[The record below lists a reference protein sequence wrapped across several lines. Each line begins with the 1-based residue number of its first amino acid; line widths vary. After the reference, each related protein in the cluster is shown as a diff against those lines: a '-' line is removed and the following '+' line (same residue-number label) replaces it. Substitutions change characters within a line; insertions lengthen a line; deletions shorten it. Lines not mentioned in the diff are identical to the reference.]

1 MAEKTALISVF
12 DKTGLEE
19 LARRLYDLGWK
30 IYASTGTAGYLGQ
43 RGIEVLQTEEITGV
57 TSLLGGR
64 VKTLHPELHAAILAA
79 GEDREARI
87 RDGKVVFDLVAV
99 DFYDFSRT
107 SELPPDDPKVSETID
122 IGGPAMARAA
132 AKNWQSVLSLTGT
145 DCFPR
150 ALDALSSGGDD
161 RSYRRAMAA
170 RTFDI
175 VFRYDM
181 AIALKLEEGLFPG
194 LRYGENPHQ
203 EGRFHPF
210 RPIQGLAAVDIASDK
225 TLSYNNIM
233 DADAAWDL
241 LLDLPQ
247 DRCCVVL
254 LKHGNPCGVGMAD
267 DLAAAFDRAFRADT
281 VSPYGGIMAV
291 NREVTQDLVGKL
303 KGLFLELILA
313 PSYGEEA
320 LQRLSKRKKLRVL
333 TMPVGSPDPI
343 QLRSVWGGMLVQ
355 ERDLSAAD
363 LKGAET
369 VTERAPT
376 DEERTAMDLAWRVCR
391 SVRSNA
397 VVLADKNGVLG
408 VGAGQM
414 SRIESLDLAVRRA
427 EREGL
432 SLKGAVM
439 ASDGFFPFRDGPDLA
454 AEAGITAIVQP
465 GGSIRDEEVVQAADE
480 HGMAMLMTHRRHF
493 RH

>member
-1 MAEKTALISVF
+1 MADKTALLSAF

-19 LARRLYDLGWK
+19 LARGLSELGWT
-30 IYASTGTAGYLGQ
+30 IYASAGTAGHLEQ
-43 RGIEVLQTEEITGV
+43 RGMEVLQTERITGV
-57 TSLLGGR
+57 SSLLGGR

-79 GEDREARI
+79 GEDRKARV
-87 RDGKVVFDLVAV
+87 REGKVVFDLVAV

-107 SELPPDDPKVSETID
+107 SELSPDDEKVAEMID
-122 IGGPAMARAA
+122 VGGPAMARAA
-132 AKNWQSVLSLTGT
+132 AKNWRNVLSLTGA
-145 DCFPR
+145 DCFGD
-150 ALDALSSGGDD
+150 ALDKIRSDEDD
-161 RSYRRAMAA
+161 DSYRRMMAA
-170 RTFDI
+170 RTFDTA
-175 VFRYDM
+175 FRYDM
-181 AIALKLEEGLFPG
+181 SIALKLEEGLVPG

-203 EGRFHPF
+203 EARFHPF
-210 RPIQGLAAVDIASDK
+210 WPIQGLAAVEIASGK
-225 TLSYNNIM
+225 TMSYNNIM

-254 LKHGNPCGVGMAD
+254 LKHGNPCGVGMGKE
-267 DLAAAFDRAFRADT
+267 LPQAFDRAFRADT
-281 VSPYGGIMAV
+281 VSPYGGVMAV
-291 NREVTQDLVGKL
+291 NREVSQELVDKL

-313 PSYGEEA
+313 PAYREDA
-320 LQRLSKRKKLRVL
+320 MQRLGKRKKLRVL
-333 TMPVGSPDPI
+333 TIPMGNPDPI
-343 QLRSVWGGMLVQ
+343 QLRSVWGGLLVQ

-363 LKGAET
+363 VDGAELA
-369 VTERAPT
+369 TERAPT
-376 DEERTAMDLAWRVCR
+376 KGERRALDIAWRVCR

-397 VVLADKNGVLG
+397 IVLADENGVLG

-427 EREGL
+427 EREKL
-432 SLKGAVM
+432 DLRGAVL
-439 ASDGFFPFRDGPDLA
+439 ASDGFFPFRDGPDRA

>member
-1 MAEKTALISVF
+1 
-12 DKTGLEE
+12 
-19 LARRLYDLGWK
+19 
-30 IYASTGTAGYLGQ
+30 
-43 RGIEVLQTEEITGV
+43 
-57 TSLLGGR
+57 
-64 VKTLHPELHAAILAA
+64 
-79 GEDREARI
+79 
-87 RDGKVVFDLVAV
+87 
-99 DFYDFSRT
+99 
-107 SELPPDDPKVSETID
+107 
-122 IGGPAMARAA
+122 
-132 AKNWQSVLSLTGT
+132 
-145 DCFPR
+145 
-150 ALDALSSGGDD
+150 
-161 RSYRRAMAA
+161 
-170 RTFDI
+170 
-175 VFRYDM
+175 
-181 AIALKLEEGLFPG
+181 
-194 LRYGENPHQ
+194 
-203 EGRFHPF
+203 
-210 RPIQGLAAVDIASDK
+210 
-225 TLSYNNIM
+225 
-233 DADAAWDL
+233 
-241 LLDLPQ
+241 
-247 DRCCVVL
+247 
-254 LKHGNPCGVGMAD
+254 MAD